1 MINTLFKLDQN
12 LNLLKMKDEVYK
24 VYYLLKCKFMYI
36 NTYYNHNKL
45 LTMYNKPLMAIFVMV
60 TLKL

>member
-36 NTYYNHNKL
+36 NTYCNHNKL